1 MRVEERLYTL
11 RYKRDEKPHLE
22 IKDQSKC
29 LKCHETYNS
38 PCITVCPAN
47 VYSFSE
53 GKIVISYENCLE
65 CGACKIVCPFD
76 NIIWR
81 FPRYGLGISLR
92 YG

>member
-22 IKDQSKC
+22 IKDQANCAKC
-29 LKCHETYNS
+29 YDTYKS

-47 VYSFSE
+47 VYSFTE

-65 CGACKIVCPFD
+65 CGACKIVCPFN

-81 FPRYGLGISLR
+81 YPRYGLGISLR